1 LWIAMIEVHE
11 PGVLAA
17 AIELELERFRRAGV
31 LVRMPS
37 AISDLAETL
46 GCVVTMLHEAEAR
59 GQAVDLGEEVV
70 RLIQQFRAALCTFGG
85 APAQA

>member
-1 LWIAMIEVHE
+1 MIEIHE

-17 AIELELERFRRAGV
+17 AIELELERFRRAGA
-31 LVRMPS
+31 LVRMP
-37 AISDLAETL
+37 AAVSDLADTL
-46 GCVVTMLHEAEAR
+46 GRVATLLHEADAR

-70 RLIQQFRAALCTFGG
+70 RLIQQFRATLSTVGG

>member
-1 LWIAMIEVHE
+1 VIAMIEVQQ

-17 AIELELERFRRAGV
+17 AIELDLARFHHARA
-31 LVRMPS
+31 LVRMPG
-37 AISDLAETL
+37 ALAEL
-46 GCVVTMLHEAEAR
+46 AAALARVAAMLHEAEAR

-70 RLIQQFRAALCTFGG
+70 RLIQQFRAALCAVGG

>member
-1 LWIAMIEVHE
+1 MIEVQT
-11 PGVLAA
+11 PGLLAA

-31 LVRMPS
+31 LVPMPATMFES
-37 AISDLAETL
+37 AEAL
-46 GCVVTMLHEAEAR
+46 GRIVVMLREAEDR

-70 RLIQQFRAALCTFGG
+70 RLIQQFRYTLTTVGG

>member
-1 LWIAMIEVHE
+1 MIEVHE

-17 AIELELERFRRAGV
+17 AIELELERFRRAGAV
-31 LVRMPS
+31 VRMPVAMS
-37 AISDLAETL
+37 ELAETL
-46 GCVVTMLHEAEAR
+46 GRVAAMLLEADAR

-70 RLIQQFRAALCTFGG
+70 RLIHQFRAALCTVGG

>member
-1 LWIAMIEVHE
+1 MIEIHE

-17 AIELELERFRRAGV
+17 AIELELERFRRAGA
-31 LVRMPS
+31 LVRMP
-37 AISDLAETL
+37 AAVSDLADTL
-46 GCVVTMLHEAEAR
+46 GRVATLLHEADAR

-70 RLIQQFRAALCTFGG
+70 RLIQQFRAALCTVGG

>member
-17 AIELELERFRRAGV
+17 AIELELERFRRAGAV
-31 LVRMPS
+31 VRMPAAMS
-37 AISDLAETL
+37 ELAETL
-46 GCVVTMLHEAEAR
+46 GRVAAMLLEADAR

-70 RLIQQFRAALCTFGG
+70 RLIHQFRAALCTVGG